1 MKKTLLAA
9 IVALATTTGVFAQ
22 SKTTGTV
29 TLTTGM
35 TVKLDLN
42 NDTSTATL
50 TLTGPQDRWIALQFG
65 SFTNSGG
72 MATGQDLVYYNGT
85 TLIDAHQNGVGS
97 TPSTDTNDW
106 TVTSNTVTGSTRTIV
121 ATRAFAGGT
130 GDYTFVYNNAD
141 IDFAWAKSSS
151 ASYTLANHGSGNR
164 GYKIN
169 QSFSCMPPDAPTAV
183 AQSFCSGATVASLA
197 ATGGSG
203 ATFSWY
209 ANSTGG
215 TALASTTA
223 LSSGN
228 YYVSQTLS
236 ACESTRTLVAVTVT
250 TVPVPTAATTQAFC
264 NAATVADLTA
274 TGQAGATVIW
284 YGAETEPFAL
294 ESTTV
299 LTNGGTYYVGQT
311 QGDCSS
317 QRLAVNV
324 TINTTAAPTA
334 TPDQEF
340 CGSATVADL
349 TATGTAIKWYA
360 TQGGTALAS
369 TAALS
374 NGTYYATQTLNG
386 CESATT
392 AVDIMVNAI
401 PDAPSGA
408 ATQTF
413 TAGET
418 VADLEI
424 TIAEGADV
432 EWFIFDEDVYV
443 EIDDTTALV
452 DGMTYYVSQELGD
465 CTSAYFAIT
474 VNQVAGTDSFG
485 LAGLKAYP
493 NPAGNAVT
501 VSAGASIANVSVHNI
516 LGQQVL
522 VQSANGTSTTL
533 NLSALT
539 AGTYLVKVTSD
550 KGATATLRVVKQ

>member
-9 IVALATTTGVFAQ
+9 IVALATTGAFAQ
-22 SKTTGTV
+22 SKTTGSV

-35 TVKLDLN
+35 TAKVDLN

-65 SFTNSGG
+65 SFTNTQG
-72 MATGQDLVYYNGT
+72 MATGMDMVYYNGT
-85 TLIDAHQNGVGS
+85 TLVDCHMNGEGA
-97 TPSTDTNDW
+97 TPITDTNDW
-106 TVTSNTVTGSTRTIV
+106 TVTSNTVSGSTRTIV
-121 ATRAFAGGT
+121 ATRAFTGGT
-130 GDYTFVYNNAD
+130 GDYTFVYSNTD
-141 IDFAWAKSSS
+141 IDFAWAKGSS
-151 ASYTLANHGSGNR
+151 ASYTLSNHGSSNR

-203 ATFSWY
+203 ASFSWY
-209 ANSTGG
+209 TNSTGG

-236 ACESTRTLVAVTVT
+236 ACESARTQVAVTVT
-250 TVPVPTAATTQAFC
+250 SVPVPTAATAQAFC

-274 TGQAGATVIW
+274 TGQAGATIIW

-324 TINTTAAPTA
+324 TINTTAAPGA
-334 TPDQEF
+334 AAQSF
-340 CGSATVADL
+340 CGSATVSELSAI
-349 TATGTAIKWYA
+349 GTAVKWYT
-360 TQGGTALAS
+360 TQGGTALAP

-374 NGTYYATQTLNG
+374 TGTYYATQTLNN

-392 AVDIMVNAI
+392 AVDVMVSAI
-401 PDAPSGA
+401 PNAPTGA

-418 VADLEI
+418 VADLMI
-424 TIAEGADV
+424 GIAVGADV
-432 EWFIFDEDVYV
+432 QWYVFDEDVYV
-443 EIDDTTALV
+443 AIESTTALV
-452 DGMTYYVSQELGD
+452 DGMTYYVSQEVNNCASSYL
-465 CTSAYFAIT
+465 AVT
-474 VNQVAGTDSFG
+474 VTQVAGTDSFG

-493 NPAGNAVT
+493 NPAANAVT
-501 VSAGASIANVSVHNI
+501 VSAGTSIANVSVHNI

-522 VQSANGTSTTL
+522 VQSANGASTTL